1 MTILEKIRHNVQKN
15 GNKPAYSVENGGG
28 GGRA

>member
-1 MTILEKIRHNVQKN
+1 MTILEKIKQNALKN

-28 GGRA
+28 GRA